1 MAIFCVNA
9 SCPAQLVRN
18 LEHFAS
24 RGAMDIEGLG
34 IKVAE
39 QLVAAGLVQ
48 DVADVYYLKQD
59 DLLQLE
65 GFAERKAEKL
75 LEGIHATQD
84 RPLARLITALG
95 IRGVGETVAAD
106 LARRF
111 KNLDGL
117 AAATLDDLQGLEGIG
132 PNIAQAVVDWIG
144 QRRNRRLLDKLR
156 KAGVW
161 PQQESTAE
169 AQGPLVGL
177 TFVITG
183 TLPTL
188 SRDQAKEMIQLAGG
202 KVTGSVSAKTD
213 YVVVG
218 ESAGSKLEKAQ
229 ELGIPTLDEAGLLA
243 LLGS

>member
-1 MAIFCVNA
+1 
-9 SCPAQLVRN
+9 
-18 LEHFAS
+18 
-24 RGAMDIEGLG
+24 MDIEGLG

-39 QLVAAGLVQ
+39 QLVAAGLVK
-48 DVADVYYLKQD
+48 DVADVYYLKPK

-65 GFAERKAEKL
+65 GFAERKVEKL
-75 LEGIHATQD
+75 LQGIQATKD

-111 KNLDGL
+111 KNLGGL
-117 AAATLDDLQGLEGIG
+117 AAATLDELQGLEGIG

-144 QRRNRRLLDKLR
+144 QRRNRRLLEKLR

-161 PQQESTAE
+161 PQQRSTAE
-169 AQGPLVGL
+169 VAGPLVGL

-218 ESAGSKLEKAQ
+218 ESAGSKLEKAR
-229 ELGIPTLDEAGLLA
+229 ELGIPTLDEPGLLA

>member
-1 MAIFCVNA
+1 
-9 SCPAQLVRN
+9 VRN

-24 RGAMDIEGLG
+24 RGAMDVEGLG

-48 DVADVYYLKQD
+48 DVADVYFLKQS

-65 GFAERKAEKL
+65 GFAERKAQKL
-75 LEGIHATQD
+75 LEGIHATKD

-111 KNLDGL
+111 RNLDGL

-161 PQQESTAE
+161 PQQQSTAE
-169 AQGPLVGL
+169 TEGPLDGL

-183 TLPTL
+183 TLPNL
-188 SRDQAKEMIQLAGG
+188 SRDQAKEMILLAGG

-218 ESAGSKLEKAQ
+218 ESAGSKLEKAR
-229 ELGIPTLDEAGLLA
+229 ELGIPTLDEPGLLA